1 MNYRKHLLLAVE
13 AMLDGTP
20 SSHLC
25 AQHILQ
31 RCKRAL
37 WSEAREAT
45 LDQMIWGFYA
55 QELTDSVFY
64 ESESYL
70 RETRAILLGE
80 ATQPIA
86 RTVTSDDFRPYF
98 TADEAEWYA
107 HLLSMGEFLTSIPFA
122 AIHEATFPAW
132 QQKDAWPTLRKSI
145 PEAKQA
151 EELEAAYERRKVV
164 IEALVAR
171 TPFPKNLGDVKI
183 YQLVLREVTSV
194 ITGLRVGM
202 GAVVY
207 GYPCPGPPYYSG
219 VSFTGADIDMFASIA
234 WATRA
239 LKAIA
244 GMDAI
249 FITWRLGK
257 AASFGADM
265 LLVSL
270 Q

>member
-1 MNYRKHLLLAVE
+1 MNYRKQLLLAVE
-13 AMLDGTP
+13 AFLEGTP
-20 SSHLC
+20 SSHLR
-25 AQHILQ
+25 AQRILQ
-31 RCKRAL
+31 RCEQAL

-45 LDQMIWGFYA
+45 FDRMIWGFYA
-55 QELTDSVFY
+55 QALTDSVFY

-70 RETRAILLGE
+70 QETRATLLGE

-107 HLLSMGEFLTSIPFA
+107 HLLSMVEFLTAVPFTT
-122 AIHEATFPAW
+122 IHEATFPAW
-132 QQKDAWPTLRKSI
+132 QQKDAWATLRKSI
-145 PEAKQA
+145 PEAMQA
-151 EELEAAYERRKVV
+151 EELDAAYERRQVA
-164 IEALVAR
+164 IEALVTR

-194 ITGLRVGM
+194 ITGLHVGRS
-202 GAVVY
+202 AVVY
-207 GYPCPGPPYYSG
+207 GYPSPRPPYNG
-219 VSFTGADIDMFASIA
+219 VSFTGAPIDMSASIA
-234 WATRA
+234 WAMRA